1 MEIVG
6 GSGINP
12 RKTRINIS
20 FGSAMLTE
28 FTGFLKMKNT
38 DLTNNI
44 REVHMKKRSLFFVLG
59 IALIGTVLRS
69 PFTALPTILG
79 DIAFGGIGTL
89 AGLAFGGKRKQI
101 LVRLKLRD
109 AKEILLTC
117 TDKDYAVLYSIYL
130 NTEKEDQSNVDNKLT
145 LDNLIKLKEDG
156 VISEEEYKE
165 KARELM
171 GL

>member
-1 MEIVG
+1 MKIVG

-12 RKTRINIS
+12 KTTRINIS
-20 FGSAMLTE
+20 FGNAILTE
-28 FTGFLKMKNT
+28 FTGFFKIKNT
-38 DLTNNI
+38 DLKNNI
-44 REVHMKKRSLFFVLG
+44 VEIEKIDSDIKHSILKKAGWTL
-59 IALIGTVLRS
+59 
-69 PFTALPTILG
+69 LG
-79 DIAFGGIGTL
+79 DIALGGIGTL

-101 LVRLKLRD
+101 LIRLKLRD

-117 TDKDYAVLYSIYL
+117 IDKDYTVLYNIYL

-156 VISEEEYKE
+156 IIFEAEYKE

>member
-1 MEIVG
+1 MKIVG

-12 RKTRINIS
+12 KTTRIAIS
-20 FGSAMLTE
+20 FGNAVLTE
-28 FTGFLKMKNT
+28 FTGFFKIKNT
-38 DLTNNI
+38 DLKNNI
-44 REVHMKKRSLFFVLG
+44 IEIEKIDSDTKHGVLKKAGWTL
-59 IALIGTVLRS
+59 
-69 PFTALPTILG
+69 LG
-79 DIAFGGIGTL
+79 DIALGGIGTL

-101 LVRLKLRD
+101 LIRLKLRD

-117 TDKDYAVLYSIYL
+117 TDKDYTVLYNIYL
-130 NTEKEDQSNVDNKLT
+130 NTEKEDQSNIDNKLT

-156 VISEEEYKE
+156 VISEAEYKE

>member
-1 MEIVG
+1 MKIVG

-12 RKTRINIS
+12 KKSGIAIS
-20 FGSAMLTE
+20 FGSAILTE
-28 FTGFLKMKNT
+28 FTGFLKVKST
-38 DLTNNI
+38 DLANNI
-44 REVHMKKRSLFFVLG
+44 IEIEKIDSDTKHGVLKKAG
-59 IALIGTVLRS
+59 WTLIGDL
-69 PFTALPTILG
+69 AL
-79 DIAFGGIGTL
+79 GGIGTL

-101 LVRLKLRD
+101 LVRLKLKD
-109 AKEILLTC
+109 AREILLTC
-117 TDKDYAVLYSIYL
+117 SDKDYAVLYNIYL
-130 NTEKEDQSNVDNKLT
+130 NTEKQNKSSIDKKMT

>member
-1 MEIVG
+1 MKIVG

-12 RKTRINIS
+12 KTAGIAIS
-20 FGSAMLTE
+20 FGNAVLTE
-28 FTGFLKMKNT
+28 FTGFFKIKST
-38 DLTNNI
+38 DLKNNI
-44 REVHMKKRSLFFVLG
+44 IEIEKIDSDTKHGVLKKAGWTL
-59 IALIGTVLRS
+59 
-69 PFTALPTILG
+69 LG
-79 DIAFGGIGTL
+79 DIALGGIGTL

-101 LVRLKLRD
+101 LVRLKLKD
-109 AKEILLTC
+109 EKEILLTC
-117 TDKDYAVLYSIYL
+117 TDKDYAVLYNIYL
-130 NTEKEDQSNVDNKLT
+130 NTEKKDQSSIDNKLT

>member
-6 GSGINP
+6 GSGNNP

-44 REVHMKKRSLFFVLG
+44 LEIEKIDSDTKHGVLKKAG
-59 IALIGTVLRS
+59 W
-69 PFTALPTILG
+69 TILG
-79 DIAFGGIGTL
+79 DIALGGIGTL

-130 NTEKEDQSNVDNKLT
+130 NTEKEDQSSVDNKLT

>member
-28 FTGFLKMKNT
+28 FTGFFKMENT

-44 REVHMKKRSLFFVLG
+44 LEIEKIDSDTKHGVLKKAGWTL
-59 IALIGTVLRS
+59 
-69 PFTALPTILG
+69 LG
-79 DIAFGGIGTL
+79 DIALGGIGTL

-117 TDKDYAVLYSIYL
+117 TDKDYTVLYNIYL
-130 NTEKEDQSNVDNKLT
+130 NTEKKDQSSADNKLT
-145 LDNLIKLKEDG
+145 LENLIKLKEDG

>member
-28 FTGFLKMKNT
+28 FTGFFKMENT

-44 REVHMKKRSLFFVLG
+44 LEIEKIDSDTKHGVLKKTG
-59 IALIGTVLRS
+59 W
-69 PFTALPTILG
+69 TILG
-79 DIAFGGIGTL
+79 DIALGGIGTL

-101 LVRLKLRD
+101 LVRLKLRN

-130 NTEKEDQSNVDNKLT
+130 NTEKEDQSSVDNKLT

-156 VISEEEYKE
+156 VISEEEYKG

>member
-44 REVHMKKRSLFFVLG
+44 LEIEKIDSDTKHGVLKKAG
-59 IALIGTVLRS
+59 W
-69 PFTALPTILG
+69 TILG

>member
-44 REVHMKKRSLFFVLG
+44 LEIEKIDSDTKHGVLKKAG
-59 IALIGTVLRS
+59 W
-69 PFTALPTILG
+69 TILG
-79 DIAFGGIGTL
+79 DIALGGIGTL

-130 NTEKEDQSNVDNKLT
+130 NTEKEDQSSVDNKLT

>member
-6 GSGINP
+6 GSGFNP
-12 RKTRINIS
+12 KKSSIIMIFGKAILSESIGFFKTEDYN
-20 FGSAMLTE
+20 
-28 FTGFLKMKNT
+28 LK
-38 DLTNNI
+38 NNI
-44 REVHMKKRSLFFVLG
+44 IEIEKIDSDTKHGIFKKAGWTL
-59 IALIGTVLRS
+59 
-69 PFTALPTILG
+69 LG
-79 DIAFGGIGTL
+79 DLALGGVGTL

-101 LVRLKLRD
+101 YVRLKLRD
-109 AKEILLTC
+109 LREVLLTC
-117 TDKDYAVLYSIYL
+117 SDKEYMVLYNLYL
-130 NTEKEDQSNVDNKLT
+130 NTEKEDLEKEDQQNIDNQLT